1 MKRALL
7 CSAVLVAISCGVGC
21 GSSAGQASRSELSTG
36 ARLTFP
42 AAPADPVIEWIASYR
57 SRADVDPKARKVARV
72 LVGTQ
77 EEHLE
82 LNSPTAVAIGP
93 DMTLYVV
100 DQLLKAVVILNH
112 EQKRF
117 EVFRGQGGSSLVDP
131 VGIALA
137 GDGRLFVS
145 DGAARKVFVFDA
157 ALRAQRVFGGG
168 DLWSRPTALA
178 VTQDGSRIAVCDT
191 EAHRLAVLDTADGSL
206 LFELGHREHGSRE
219 GEFNFPV
226 AVAFDEQGYLYVSD
240 YLNFRIQVFDSHGDL
255 DTVFGQAGD
264 RPGDLNRPRG
274 IAVDSTQGVI
284 FEVDGA
290 FEVVQMFNL
299 DGELLMWFG
308 EPGRGPAQFS
318 LPTGIARRGDFVA
331 VADTMNH
338 RVQLFRFLGRP
349 L

>member
-42 AAPADPVIEWIASYR
+42 AAPADPVIEGMASYR

-117 EVFRGQGGSSLVDP
+117 EVFRGQGDPPAISLKE
-131 VGIALA
+131 
-137 GDGRLFVS
+137 S
-145 DGAARKVFVFDA
+145 
-157 ALRAQRVFGGG
+157 
-168 DLWSRPTALA
+168 
-178 VTQDGSRIAVCDT
+178 
-191 EAHRLAVLDTADGSL
+191 
-206 LFELGHREHGSRE
+206 
-219 GEFNFPV
+219 
-226 AVAFDEQGYLYVSD
+226 
-240 YLNFRIQVFDSHGDL
+240 IQVDRIFDC
-255 DTVFGQAGD
+255 TVAG
-264 RPGDLNRPRG
+264 
-274 IAVDSTQGVI
+274 
-284 FEVDGA
+284 
-290 FEVVQMFNL
+290 
-299 DGELLMWFG
+299 
-308 EPGRGPAQFS
+308 
-318 LPTGIARRGDFVA
+318 
-331 VADTMNH
+331 
-338 RVQLFRFLGRP
+338 
-349 L
+349 